1 MYVKWF
7 EKLLYN
13 YNKVDGGGWLGGGG
27 LCVLVCARE
36 REEREK
42 IEKGKMKYIE
52 RR

>member
-27 LCVLVCARE
+27 CLCVSVCQ
-36 REEREK
+36 
-42 IEKGKMKYIE
+42 GE
-52 RR
+52 RREGEDRKRKDEIH